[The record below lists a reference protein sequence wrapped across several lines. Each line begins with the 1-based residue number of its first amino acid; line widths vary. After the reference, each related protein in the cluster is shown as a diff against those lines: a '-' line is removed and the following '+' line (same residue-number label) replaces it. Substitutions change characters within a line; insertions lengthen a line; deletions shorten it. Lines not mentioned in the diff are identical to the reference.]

1 MTYLMFKILEEVALT
16 TVTSVG
22 FSLLV
27 FYTVRL
33 QGSFFIVWL
42 VFLLTQ
48 LVGIGEWCQPETL
61 VTTLHSI
68 ICCQQKR
75 ECAVCSSGL

>member
-1 MTYLMFKILEEVALT
+1 MQAIVLERPIFVREQSDGLYRTMTYLMFKILEEVALT

-48 LVGIGEWCQPETL
+48 LVGIGE
-61 VTTLHSI
+61 
-68 ICCQQKR
+68 
-75 ECAVCSSGL
+75 